1 LLVCSQALGSVR
13 KRWVRSLGTCSQA
26 GPPPEFLPPRFGP
39 DAEAPGGRAL
49 RAPFTIGPRGKT
61 AGPFG
66 RALRAP
72 FTARSLS
79 FTDGGRAFPDRRGH
93 ERVGTF
99 TLVFEVRR
107 NSKPTAVRGLERNPW
122 SIKSVAPTPTFIPL
136 ALRRDPLIRSR
147 PKSSSLRRR
156 VTPAVLRRPKNLP
169 LTSAAVVAMVTTQ
182 VRSATTRFNA
192 PRPSPVLPSALSRN
206 ISSGGM

>member
-1 LLVCSQALGSVR
+1 MLVCSQALGSVR

-39 DAEAPGGRAL
+39 DAEAPG
-49 RAPFTIGPRGKT
+49 
-61 AGPFG
+61 G